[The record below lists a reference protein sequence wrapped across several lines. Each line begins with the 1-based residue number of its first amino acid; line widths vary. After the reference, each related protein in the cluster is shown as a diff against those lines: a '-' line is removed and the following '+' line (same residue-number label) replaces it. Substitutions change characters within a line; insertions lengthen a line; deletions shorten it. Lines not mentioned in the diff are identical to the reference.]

1 MTETIAPLDGVLVV
15 DFSQFLSGPS
25 ASLRL
30 ADLGARVIKVE
41 RPAGGDICRDLYASN
56 AFIDGDSTTFHAINR
71 NKQGYSADLKD
82 PADRA
87 RVERLVAAADV
98 VIHNFRPGVMERL
111 LLDHDSVRRLNP
123 TVVYA
128 EISGYGAEGPWA
140 GKPGQ
145 DLLVQAMSGLAWLSG
160 NAGDSPVPMGLAVV
174 DIWAGA
180 LLAQGV
186 LAALV
191 RRGMTGEGTRVEVNM
206 LEAAMDFQFEP
217 VTIHLQDG
225 SLPERTASNNA
236 HSLLGAPYGV
246 YATADGYIALA
257 MGSIPRLGELLG
269 CAALLEYPEP
279 SLWFDRRDEI
289 KAVLADH
296 LRSRP
301 SRAWLDILEAAD
313 VWCAAALDWLT
324 LMDERAFQVL
334 DMVQT
339 VERGTGSRYETT
351 VCPIRI
357 DGRQLRSPVGSC
369 GIGEHNALIDG
380 ELIARGT
387 SAEER

>member
-1 MTETIAPLDGVLVV
+1 MSETVGPLDGIVVV

-41 RPAGGDICRDLYASN
+41 RPGGGDICRDLYASN

-71 NKQGYSADLKD
+71 NKEGYCADLKD

-87 RVERLVAAADV
+87 RVERLVAGADV
-98 VIHNFRPGVMERL
+98 VVHNFRPGVMERL
-111 LLDHDSVRRLNP
+111 RLDHETVRGLNP
-123 TVVYA
+123 GVVYA
-128 EISGYGAEGPWA
+128 EISGYGTEGPWA

-145 DLLVQAMSGLAWLSG
+145 DLLVQAMSGLTWLSG
-160 NAGDSPVPMGLAVV
+160 NADDGPVPMGLAVV
-174 DIWAGA
+174 DIWAGT

-191 RRGMTGEGTRVEVNM
+191 RRGVTGQGAHVEVNM

-269 CAALLEYPEP
+269 CAALAGYPEP
-279 SLWFDRRDEI
+279 RSWFDRRDEI
-289 KAVLADH
+289 KAVLAQH
-296 LRSRP
+296 LRGRP
-301 SRAWLDILEAAD
+301 SRAWLDVLEEAD
-313 VWCAAALDWLT
+313 VWCAPVLDWPA
-324 LMDERAFQVL
+324 LMGEPAFQVL

-351 VCPIRI
+351 VCPIRF
-357 DGRQLRSPVGSC
+357 DGRQLRSPLGSC
-369 GIGEHNALIDG
+369 GIGEHTALIDA
-380 ELIARGT
+380 ELT
-387 SAEER
+387 S